1 MCPGVGA
8 STQILTINRRVGPH
22 CWARGPCV
30 HYFSFRDPAPW
41 AQGVCRWTLGLFAG
55 VGAMANSW
63 AIGAYAPRGQA
74 SPPRSS
80 LAFHTIQLYNP
91 HGRPGRH
98 WKYLAQKGG
107 AETARA
113 ARVANG
119 AARQQRCEG
128 LLLREGGGSKY
139 VLEKLVQ
146 SIIRYAPFNAV
157 EDIMISHSPISRLDR
172 MRADWEISGSRLA
185 LEFDSCSCARA
196 CILHFGGCLQWIWI
210 CLRN

>member
-1 MCPGVGA
+1 MGWCPGVGA

-80 LAFHTIQLYNP
+80 LAFHTIQWATRSALEALSAERRRRD
-91 HGRPGRH
+91 GE
-98 WKYLAQKGG
+98 GG
-107 AETARA
+107 
-113 ARVANG
+113 
-119 AARQQRCEG
+119 QQRCETTA
-128 LLLREGGGSKY
+128 LRGSPSPGGWRKQVPAGEARPKHHPVCALQCCGGY
-139 VLEKLVQ
+139 
-146 SIIRYAPFNAV
+146 Y
-157 EDIMISHSPISRLDR
+157 DIP
-172 MRADWEISGSRLA
+172 
-185 LEFDSCSCARA
+185 
-196 CILHFGGCLQWIWI
+196 
-210 CLRN
+210 